1 MDIQDFVEE
10 LYQKEFDWLILMAR
24 KFFNLFCVFHEMNC
38 EEYREMGVLYEQT
51 INILQQIGLCLC

>member
-1 MDIQDFVEE
+1 MKIKDVLKKYLSEERIMDIQDFVEE

-38 EEYREMGVLYEQT
+38 
-51 INILQQIGLCLC
+51 